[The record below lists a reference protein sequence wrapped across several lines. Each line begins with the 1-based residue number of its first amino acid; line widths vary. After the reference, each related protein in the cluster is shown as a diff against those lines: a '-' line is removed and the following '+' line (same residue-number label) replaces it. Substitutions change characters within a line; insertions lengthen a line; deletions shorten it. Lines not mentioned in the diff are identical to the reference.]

1 MARVSPLDESPSF
14 AHSRRIMTRVALIS
28 LGCAKNLVDSE
39 IMLGSLR
46 KAGYEYVEEPAQAD
60 VLIINTCSFIND
72 AKKESIETIQE
83 AAAQRHGGKRQKL
96 IVAGCLAQRY
106 KDILPGLMPEV
117 DAFVGLDQVADAAK
131 IVAKVMGHK
140 RGKNEAPENY
150 VTERP
155 AFIPDYDTPHVRL
168 TPKHS
173 AYVKIAEGCNHMC
186 AFCVIPRIRGKHR
199 SRALDSIVREV
210 SDLVKN
216 GCKEINL
223 VSQDST
229 YYGMDLWEGER
240 ANRKSKVDSTK
251 GDSLAS
257 LLRALNAIDG
267 DFWIRV
273 LYTHPAHWSDE
284 LMETFATCDK
294 VVKYVD
300 VPLQHIS
307 DNMLSAMR
315 RETDSQHIKNLVKQ
329 LRARIQNVLIRSTF
343 IVGFPGETQQDFD
356 ELMAFIEEAGI
367 ERGGV
372 FEYSK
377 EEDTPAY
384 KLGGGVHHST
394 KRKRRN
400 QSTELLFKIASA
412 RGESL
417 IGKKLRVLVEAEGI
431 ARTQWDAPEVD
442 GTVEV
447 RAKLPVGQF
456 AEVEIEDAVGYQ
468 LFAKA
473 E

>member
-1 MARVSPLDESPSF
+1 
-14 AHSRRIMTRVALIS
+14 MTKVGLIS

-46 KAGYEYVEEPAQAD
+46 KAGYEYVAEPDKAD

-72 AKKESIETIQE
+72 AKKESIAAIQE
-83 AAAQRHGGKRQKL
+83 AAEKRSGKRQKL

-106 KDILPGLMPEV
+106 RAQLPGLMPEV
-117 DAFVGLDQVADAAK
+117 DAFVGLDQVADAAR
-131 IVAKVMGHK
+131 IVGEVVGHK
-140 RGKNEAPENY
+140 RGKDEAPASY

-155 AFIPDYDTPHVRL
+155 AFIPDYDTPHMRL

-186 AFCVIPRIRGKHR
+186 AFCVIPRIRGRHR
-199 SRALDSIVREV
+199 SRDAASIVREV
-210 SDLVKN
+210 RELVKN
-216 GCKEINL
+216 GCREICL

-229 YYGMDLWEGER
+229 FYGMDQWDGEKAGR
-240 ANRKSKVDSTK
+240 TSKVDSTK
-251 GDSLAS
+251 GASLAS
-257 LLRALNAIDG
+257 LLRDLNAIEG

-273 LYTHPAHWSDE
+273 LYTHPAHWSRE
-284 LMETFATCDK
+284 LMDAFAHCGK

-300 VPLQHIS
+300 IPLQHIA
-307 DNMLSAMR
+307 DNMLTAMR
-315 RETDSQHIKNLVKQ
+315 RETGGDYIRGLLGDIRREIPGVM
-329 LRARIQNVLIRSTF
+329 IRSTF
-343 IVGFPGETQQDFD
+343 IVGFPGETQGDFD
-356 ELMAFIEEAGI
+356 ELMKFIGESGI

-384 KLGGGVHHST
+384 RLTGSVHPST
-394 KRKRRN
+394 KRKRKN
-400 QSTELLFKIASA
+400 LATELLFKLASE

-417 IGKKLRVLVEAEGI
+417 VGKKLRVLVESKGV
-431 ARTQWDAPEVD
+431 ARTEWDAPEVD

-447 RAKLPVGQF
+447 SDKLPVGEF
-456 AEVEIEDAVGYQ
+456 AEVEIEDAAGYQ
-468 LFAKA
+468 LFAKK
-473 E
+473 

>member
-1 MARVSPLDESPSF
+1 MHVGISPILVR
-14 AHSRRIMTRVALIS
+14 HMTRVGLIS

-46 KAGYEYVEEPAQAD
+46 KAGYEYVEEPEKAD

-72 AKKESIETIQE
+72 AKKESIAAIQD
-83 AAAQRHGGKRQKL
+83 AAARRTGKRQKL

-106 KDILPGLMPEV
+106 IGKLPSLMPEV

-131 IVAKVMGHK
+131 IVDEVIGHK
-140 RGKNEAPENY
+140 RGKAEAPASY

-155 AFIPDYDTPHVRL
+155 AFIPDFNTPHLRL

-173 AYVKIAEGCNHMC
+173 AYIKIAEGCNHMC
-186 AFCVIPRIRGKHR
+186 AFCVIPRIRGRHR
-199 SRALDSIVREV
+199 SRRLDSIVREA
-210 SDLVKN
+210 SDLVKA

-229 YYGMDLWEGER
+229 FYGMDLWEGEK
-240 ANRKSKVDSTK
+240 ANRTSKVDSTR

-257 LLRALNAIDG
+257 LLRRLNAIEG

-284 LMETFATCDK
+284 LMDAFATCSK

-307 DNMLSAMR
+307 DNMLDAMR
-315 RETDSQHIKNLVKQ
+315 RETDSRHIKNLVKQ
-329 LRARIQNVLIRSTF
+329 LRKRIPDVMLRSTF
-343 IVGFPGETQQDFD
+343 IVGFPGETQADFD
-356 ELMAFIEEAGI
+356 ELMAFIQEAGI

-384 KLGGGVHHST
+384 KLTGSVHPST
-394 KRKRRN
+394 RRKRRN
-400 QSTELLFKIASA
+400 LSTELLFKLASG
-412 RGESL
+412 RGEKL
-417 IGKKLRVLVEAEGI
+417 IGQKLRVLVEAKGL

-447 RAKLPVGQF
+447 SDKLPVGRF
-456 AEVEIEDAVGYQ
+456 ADVEIEDAVGYQ
-468 LFAKA
+468 LFAKK
-473 E
+473 

>member
-1 MARVSPLDESPSF
+1 MKKDISPIL
-14 AHSRRIMTRVALIS
+14 HNRMTKVALIS

-39 IMLGSLR
+39 IMLGSL
-46 KAGYEYVEEPAQAD
+46 KTAGYEYVEDPEKAD
-60 VLIINTCSFIND
+60 VLIINTCAFIND
-72 AKKESIETIQE
+72 AKKESIAAIQE
-83 AAAQRHGGKRQKL
+83 AAEKKHGKKQKL
-96 IVAGCLAQRY
+96 IVSGCLAQRY
-106 KDILPGLMPEV
+106 RDQLPTLMPEV
-117 DAFVGLDQVADAAK
+117 DAFVGLDQVAEAAK
-131 IVAKVMGHK
+131 IVSEVLGQK
-140 RGKNEAPENY
+140 RGRNEHPVSY

-155 AFIPDYDTPHVRL
+155 AFIPDYDTPHLRL

-173 AYVKIAEGCNHMC
+173 SYVKIAEGCNHMC
-186 AFCVIPRIRGKHR
+186 AFCVIPKIRGRHR
-199 SRALDSIVREV
+199 SRAMDSILTEV
-210 SDLVKN
+210 KALVKA
-216 GCKEINL
+216 GCKEISL

-229 YYGMDLWEGER
+229 YYGMDKWEGEKAKR
-240 ANRKSKVDSTK
+240 TSKVDSSK

-257 LLRALNAIDG
+257 LLRELNAIEG

-284 LMETFATCDK
+284 LMDAFAKCAK

-300 VPLQHIS
+300 IPLQHIS
-307 DNMLSAMR
+307 DNMLTAMR
-315 RETDSQHIKNLVKQ
+315 RETGSAYIKELVKNLRK
-329 LRARIQNVLIRSTF
+329 RIPEVMIRSTF

-356 ELMAFIEEAGI
+356 ELMTFIKEARI

-384 KLGGGVHHST
+384 RLTGSVHPST

-400 QSTELLFKIASA
+400 LSTELLFQLASS
-412 RGESL
+412 RGEAL
-417 IGKKLRVLVEAEGI
+417 IGKKLRVLVEAKGI

-447 RAKLPVGQF
+447 SDKLPIGQF
-456 AEVEIEDAVGYQ
+456 ADVEIEDAIGYQ
-468 LFAKA
+468 LFAKK
-473 E
+473 